1 MVSAGLSARASA
13 ASILV
18 SAGEASGDLY
28 ASHLVE
34 ALRQRRPD
42 LTFAGCAGPR
52 MQAAGVEAVVDQAD
66 LNVVG
71 LFEVVHHIPR
81 IWGEYRRLLAWA
93 RENRPEAAILTD
105 SPDFHLRLAHQ
116 LRKLGIPVI
125 YFIAP
130 QVWAWR
136 KGRLPAMRRNLKRLL
151 CIFPFE
157 EDFFTAHGVPAIYIG
172 HPLTRIVR
180 PSAPACELREQF
192 GIPPGATAIALLPGS
207 RPGEAFRHLPHLIDA
222 AERIRARRPDARFL
236 LALAPGFSH
245 RADLAS
251 KRRHNGADR
260 QLHSASR
267 VGGSALCQLASFRE
281 RFSAASV
288 QLVEG
293 RTWDVLAC
301 SDLALAASGTV
312 TVEAALLG
320 APMIT
325 FYRVTWLSWVL
336 GKPLVR
342 VPFYSMVNLIAGK
355 KIVPEI
361 MQGDANGPRLAAEA
375 LALLDNSAAL
385 AEMRAGLATVR
396 DSLSG
401 DADPVES
408 AADIVESYLQKEPVH
423 VP

>member
-1 MVSAGLSARASA
+1 MVSAGLSARASM

-34 ALRQRRPD
+34 ALRRRRPD

-52 MQAAGVEAVVDQAD
+52 MRAAGVEAVVDQAD

-81 IWGEYRRLLAWA
+81 IWGEYRKLLRWA
-93 RENRPEAAILTD
+93 SENRPEAAILTD
-105 SPDFHLRLAHQ
+105 SPDFHLRVARQ
-116 LRKLGIPVI
+116 LRKLGIPAI

-136 KGRLPAMRRNLKRLL
+136 KGRLPAMRRDIRRLL

-157 EDFFTAHGVPAIYIG
+157 EAFFTAHGVPASYIG

-180 PSAPACELREQF
+180 PSAAVANLRDEF

-222 AERIRARRPDARFL
+222 AERIGTARPGTRFL
-236 LALAPGFSH
+236 LGLAPNFG
-245 RADLAS
+245 RQAD
-251 KRRHNGADR
+251 
-260 QLHSASR
+260 
-267 VGGSALCQLASFRE
+267 LASFRE

-288 QLVEG
+288 QVLEG

-342 VPFYSMVNLIAGK
+342 VPFYSMVNLIAGRK
-355 KIVPEI
+355 VVPEI

-375 LALLDNSAAL
+375 LALLDDPSAL
-385 AEMRAGLATVR
+385 AEMRAGLAAVR
-396 DSLSG
+396 SSLSG
-401 DADPVES
+401 DVDPIES

>member
-1 MVSAGLSARASA
+1 MVSAGLSARASMG
-13 ASILV
+13 SILV

-34 ALRQRRPD
+34 ALRRRRPD

-52 MQAAGVEAVVDQAD
+52 MRAAGVEAVVDQAN

-81 IWGEYRRLLAWA
+81 IWGEYRKLLSWA

-136 KGRLPAMRRNLKRLL
+136 KGRLPAMRRNLRRLL

-157 EDFFTAHGVPAIYIG
+157 QDFFTAHGVPAVYIG

-180 PSAPACELREQF
+180 PSAPAPELREEF

-207 RPGEAFRHLPHLIDA
+207 RPGEALRHLPHLIDA
-222 AERIRARRPDARFL
+222 AKRIRAARPDTQFL
-236 LALAPGFSH
+236 LSLAPGFMQ
-245 RADLAS
+245 RAGLS
-251 KRRHNGADR
+251 
-260 QLHSASR
+260 
-267 VGGSALCQLASFRE
+267 SFRE

-288 QLVEG
+288 QLLEG

-342 VPFYSMVNLIAGK
+342 VPFYSMVNLIAGRK
-355 KIVPEI
+355 VVPEI

-375 LALLDNSAAL
+375 LALLDDPSAL
-385 AEMRAGLATVR
+385 AEMRAALAAVR
-396 DSLSG
+396 NSLSG
-401 DADPVES
+401 DSDPVES

>member
-1 MVSAGLSARASA
+1 
-13 ASILV
+13 
-18 SAGEASGDLY
+18 
-28 ASHLVE
+28 
-34 ALRQRRPD
+34 
-42 LTFAGCAGPR
+42 
-52 MQAAGVEAVVDQAD
+52 
-66 LNVVG
+66 
-71 LFEVVHHIPR
+71 
-81 IWGEYRRLLAWA
+81 
-93 RENRPEAAILTD
+93 
-105 SPDFHLRLAHQ
+105 
-116 LRKLGIPVI
+116 VI

-136 KGRLPAMRRNLKRLL
+136 KGRLPAMRRNLRRLL

-157 EDFFTAHGVPAIYIG
+157 QDYFTAHGVPAVYIG

-180 PSAPACELREQF
+180 PSAPVPELRDQF

-222 AERIRARRPDARFL
+222 AERIRAARPDTRFL
-236 LALAPGFSH
+236 LALAPGFTR
-245 RADLAS
+245 RAGLS
-251 KRRHNGADR
+251 
-260 QLHSASR
+260 
-267 VGGSALCQLASFRE
+267 SFRE

-288 QLVEG
+288 QVWEG

-320 APMIT
+320 VPMIT

-342 VPFYSMVNLIAGK
+342 VPFYSMVNLIAGRK
-355 KIVPEI
+355 VVPEI

-375 LALLDNSAAL
+375 LALLDDPAAL
-385 AEMRAGLATVR
+385 AEMRAALADVR
-396 DSLSG
+396 SSLSG

>member
-1 MVSAGLSARASA
+1 MVSAGLSARASM

-28 ASHLVE
+28 ASHLVD
-34 ALRQRRPD
+34 ALRRRRPN

-52 MQAAGVEAVVDQAD
+52 MRAAGVDAVIDQAD

-81 IWGEYRRLLAWA
+81 IWGEYRKLLSWA
-93 RENRPEAAILTD
+93 RKNRPEAAILTD
-105 SPDFHLRLAHQ
+105 SPDFHLRVARR
-116 LRKLGIPVI
+116 LRKLDIPVI

-136 KGRLPAMRRNLKRLL
+136 KGRLPAMRRNIRRLL

-157 EDFFTAHGVPAIYIG
+157 EDFFTAHGVPASYIG
-172 HPLTRIVR
+172 HPLSRIVR
-180 PSAPACELREQF
+180 PSASIPELRDRF
-192 GIPPGATAIALLPGS
+192 GITPGTTAIALLPGS

-222 AERIRARRPDARFL
+222 AERIRTARPNTRFL
-236 LALAPGFSH
+236 LALAPGFTGRNLS
-245 RADLAS
+245 
-251 KRRHNGADR
+251 
-260 QLHSASR
+260 HSA
-267 VGGSALCQLASFRE
+267 ALSSFRE

-288 QLVEG
+288 QVLEG

-320 APMIT
+320 APMIA

-342 VPFYSMVNLIAGK
+342 VPFYSMVNLIAGR

-361 MQGDANGPRLAAEA
+361 MQGDANGPRLAKEA
-375 LALLDNSAAL
+375 LALLDNPAAL
-385 AEMRAGLATVR
+385 DEMRAGLAAVR
-396 DSLSG
+396 NSLSG